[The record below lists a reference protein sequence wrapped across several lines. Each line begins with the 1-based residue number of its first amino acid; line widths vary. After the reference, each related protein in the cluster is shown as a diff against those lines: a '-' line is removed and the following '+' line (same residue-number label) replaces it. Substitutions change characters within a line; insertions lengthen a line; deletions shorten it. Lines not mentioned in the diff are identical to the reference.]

1 MLYRVAAIYRS
12 VTEADVFPLLTV
24 INPEFRGFESM
35 LDQRVDAAPYS
46 VPDPTSQVRPSNVFE
61 PSSSTLSLGDRST
74 IGKSLLIKGEITGS
88 ESLYIEGTVEGSVN
102 LPDDRV
108 TVGRN
113 GRVSAN
119 IAAREI
125 VVLGEVVGNCEASDH
140 FDIRSKGSLCGDIVV
155 SRISV
160 EDGAFLTGSIDLRR
174 ESAIEAVEDEQ
185 VEFSQVN

>member
-1 MLYRVAAIYRS
+1 ML
-12 VTEADVFPLLTV
+12 E
-24 INPEFRGFESM
+24 
-35 LDQRVDAAPYS
+35 QRVDVAPYS
-46 VPDPTSQVRPSNVFE
+46 IPDPTRQVRPSIAFE
-61 PSSSTLSLGDRST
+61 PSSSTLSVGDRST

-113 GRVSAN
+113 GRVSAS

-125 VVLGEVVGNCEASDH
+125 VVLGEVVGSCEASDH

-160 EDGAFLTGSIDLRR
+160 EDGAFLTGSIDIRR
-174 ESAIEAVEDEQ
+174 ESAIEEVGHEQ

>member
-1 MLYRVAAIYRS
+1 
-12 VTEADVFPLLTV
+12 
-24 INPEFRGFESM
+24 M
-35 LDQRVDAAPYS
+35 LDQRVDAAPSS
-46 VPDPTSQVRPSNVFE
+46 VPNPTHQVRPSNPFE
-61 PSSSTLSLGDRST
+61 PSSSTHLLGDRST

-102 LPDDRV
+102 LPDGRV

-125 VVLGEVVGNCEASDH
+125 VVLGEVVGSCEASDH
-140 FDIRSKGSLCGDIVV
+140 FDIRSKGSLCGDVVV

-160 EDGAFLTGSIDLRR
+160 EDGAFLTGSIDIRR
-174 ESAIEAVEDEQ
+174 EPTLEAVEEDQ
-185 VEFSQVN
+185 VELSQVN

>member
-1 MLYRVAAIYRS
+1 
-12 VTEADVFPLLTV
+12 
-24 INPEFRGFESM
+24 M

-46 VPDPTSQVRPSNVFE
+46 VPDPTRRMRPSNASE
-61 PSSSTLSLGDRST
+61 PSSSTSLPGDRST
-74 IGKSLLIKGEITGS
+74 IGKSLLIKGVITGS

-125 VVLGEVVGNCEASDH
+125 VVFGEVVGTVNGKVNPDSVP
-140 FDIRSKGSLCGDIVV
+140 CGTERAGISPRHSARLQNPRIVV
-155 SRISV
+155 
-160 EDGAFLTGSIDLRR
+160 L
-174 ESAIEAVEDEQ
+174 
-185 VEFSQVN
+185 

>member
-1 MLYRVAAIYRS
+1 
-12 VTEADVFPLLTV
+12 
-24 INPEFRGFESM
+24 M

-46 VPDPTSQVRPSNVFE
+46 VPDPTRQVRPSIAFE
-61 PSSSTLSLGDRST
+61 PNASTLLLSERST

-125 VVLGEVVGNCEASDH
+125 VVLGEVVGSCEASDH
-140 FDIRSKGSLCGDIVV
+140 FDIRSEASLCGDVVV

-160 EDGAFLTGSIDLRR
+160 EDGAFLTGSIDIRR
-174 ESAIEAVEDEQ
+174 ESALEPVEHDQ
-185 VEFSQVN
+185 VEFAQVN